1 MTSSKIRLA
10 AAIAVGMALT
20 GCNQGTETA
29 DGNASATAASE
40 DRNIGAALAANDD
53 LSGTSDLV
61 RAAKLDTVLT
71 GPGPYTVFA
80 PSNAALGELPDDV
93 VTAMKQEQ
101 ARAQLTDMLTGH
113 IVPGTITAADLTA
126 AVEKGDGKTQI
137 KTMAGDMLT
146 VTRAGGSLMVAAP
159 GGTPVKI
166 GNRAST
172 ANNGIIHM
180 IEGVLTRSYEK
191 ASA

>member
-1 MTSSKIRLA
+1 MTSNKICLA

-20 GCNQGTETA
+20 GCNQGTETV
-29 DGNASATAASE
+29 DGNASETAASE

-53 LSGTSDLV
+53 LSGTNDLV

-159 GGTPVKI
+159 GGTPIKI

-180 IEGVLTRSYEK
+180 IEGVLTRS
-191 ASA
+191 